1 VSALGVF
8 NAAVQ
13 ARIAAEARMNEAS
26 DDEYIAAY
34 SAFVEAWDAEEA
46 ATDYLRTHGAELL
59 AEVEGLRA
67 LADSWDSRHKYGGCC
82 CDDKARECAEELRAA
97 LAPKA
102 PA

>member
-1 VSALGVF
+1 MLIQHDG
-8 NAAVQ
+8 
-13 ARIAAEARMNEAS
+13 RIFWRGREVES
-26 DDEYIAAY
+26 DDDFRAAMLDVAKY
-34 SAFVEAWDAEEA
+34 LQSSAQGSVPMLAYNA
-46 ATDYLRTHGAELL
+46 LL

-67 LADSWDSRHKYGGCC
+67 LADSWDSRHKYGSCC